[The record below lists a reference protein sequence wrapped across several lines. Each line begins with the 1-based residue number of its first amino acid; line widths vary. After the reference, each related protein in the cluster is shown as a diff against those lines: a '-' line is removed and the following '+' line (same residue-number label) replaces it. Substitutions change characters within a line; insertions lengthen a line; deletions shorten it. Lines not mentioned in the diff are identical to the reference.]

1 MNKNTTKNAE
11 NTENT
16 EVRKKLNDLTK
27 SVIGGAI
34 EEHRAL
40 GPGLLES
47 AYEICFCR
55 ELNLRE
61 IRFQRQVP
69 IPLEYEGVK
78 LDCGYRS
85 DVIVEGALLLELKAV
100 DARLPIH
107 EAQLLSY
114 LKLTGLNVGLLI
126 NFNVEL
132 LRDGIRRRVLNSGPP
147 LFSSVRSAPSVVN
160 SGL

>member
-1 MNKNTTKNAE
+1 MNTNTTKDMEKNIE
-11 NTENT
+11 I
-16 EVRKKLNDLTK
+16 RKKLNDLTK
-27 SVIGGAI
+27 FVIGAAI
-34 EEHRAL
+34 EVHRAL

-47 AYEICFCR
+47 AYEICFYR

-69 IPLEYEGVK
+69 IALEYKGVK
-78 LDCGYRS
+78 LDCGYHS
-85 DVIVEGALLLELKAV
+85 DVIVEETLLLELKAV
-100 DARLPIH
+100 DALLPIH

-114 LKLTGLNVGLLI
+114 LKLTELNVGLLI

-147 LFSSVRSAPSVVN
+147 LFSSVRSATSVVN
-160 SGL
+160 FDE